1 MPFSLGSILK
11 EMLKPVTD
19 IVSEVVVDKD
29 KVREIQLEMELIAD
43 KADERYHNEVMAQI
57 EVNKEEAKHPSI
69 FVAGWRPA
77 VGWVG
82 AAGLA
87 LVSVILPLGS
97 WVATVLF
104 GYEGTFP
111 QIDGELLLTMLGGIL
126 GIGGYRSFDKLKK
139 TDVLKVGSK

>member
-1 MPFSLGSILK
+1 MGFSIGSILK
-11 EMLKPVTD
+11 EVLSPVTD

-29 KVREIQLEMELIAD
+29 KAREINLEIERLAD
-43 KADERYHNEVMAQI
+43 KADERIHEQVMAQI

-82 AAGLA
+82 AAGFA
-87 LVSVILPLGS
+87 LMSVILPLAS
-97 WVATVLF
+97 WTSTVIF
-104 GYEGTFP
+104 GYEGTYP

-126 GIGGYRSFDKLKK
+126 GIGGLRTFDKLKA
-139 TDVLKVGSK
+139 TETSKVI

>member
-1 MPFSLGSILK
+1 MAIPIIG
-11 EMLKPVTD
+11 D
-19 IVSEVVVDKD
+19 IIDAVGDLASEIIVDKD
-29 KVREIQLEMELIAD
+29 KKRELDFKLEALRNKSEELFH
-43 KADERYHNEVMAQI
+43 EEVMAQI
-57 EVNKEEAKHPSI
+57 EVNKEEAKHPSL

-82 AAGLA
+82 ATGLA
-87 LVSVILPLGS
+87 LVSVVLPLGS

-104 GYEGTFP
+104 GYKGTFP
-111 QIDGELLLTMLGGIL
+111 QVDGELLLTMLGGIL